1 MEWHDWP
8 NLDHKPT
15 IVDRK
20 VQKSHLTTRNRRG
33 VVSFKRGT
41 WGTNLFCSSQVML
54 FLFFH
59 SPFLLSSVQFSL
71 SATSDSLW
79 PHGLQHAR
87 LPVTNTWSLLILT
100 CIESVMPSN
109 HLILCHPPLL
119 LPSKYPHI
127 RVFPV
132 SQFFTSDGQSIGTSK
147 YRLSI
152 CDHLLSFRFDQKQLH
167 SGSVPWS
174 IHCPPLNT
182 VLPHLKITW
191 LI

>member
-15 IVDRK
+15 IVDRM

-54 FLFFH
+54 FHFFH

-79 PHGLQHAR
+79 HHGLQHAR
-87 LPVTNTWSLLILT
+87 LPCLSPTPGACSY
-100 CIESVMPSN
+100 SFPSSQW
-109 HLILCHPPLL
+109 CHPTISSSVIHLSSCL
-119 LPSKYPHI
+119 QNTLTSGS
-127 RVFPV
+127 FQWV
-132 SQFFTSDGQSIGTSK
+132 SSSHQMAK
-147 YRLSI
+147 VLELLSI
-152 CDHLLSFRFDQKQLH
+152 
-167 SGSVPWS
+167 V
-174 IHCPPLNT
+174 
-182 VLPHLKITW
+182 
-191 LI
+191 

>member
-1 MEWHDWP
+1 MSRDLEFVSCCYTVP
-8 NLDHKPT
+8 QPCPT
-15 IVDRK
+15 LCDPMD
-20 VQKSHLTTRNRRG
+20 
-33 VVSFKRGT
+33 
-41 WGTNLFCSSQVML
+41 CSMPGS
-54 FLFFH
+54 
-59 SPFLLSSVQFSL
+59 
-71 SATSDSLW
+71 
-79 PHGLQHAR
+79 
-87 LPVTNTWSLLILT
+87 PVTNTWSLLILT

>member
-87 LPVTNTWSLLILT
+87 LPCHQHLELAHTHVHRVSDAIQ
-100 CIESVMPSN
+100 PS
-109 HLILCHPPLL
+109 HPLSSTSPPAFKI
-119 LPSKYPHI
+119 PSHQGLSSEWVLHI
-127 RVFPV
+127 RRP
-132 SQFFTSDGQSIGTSK
+132 K
-147 YRLSI
+147 YWN
-152 CDHLLSFRFDQKQLH
+152 F
-167 SGSVPWS
+167 
-174 IHCPPLNT
+174 
-182 VLPHLKITW
+182 
-191 LI
+191 